1 MGTSAHRSYYSHPG
15 VADLQEDKPGCSSG
29 RGKDR
34 GIPRTLQPIL
44 KRERKVIVCQFKGNH
59 SGLQK
64 LERKKWVCELTKGL
78 IRLTF
83 SPFYRLETR
92 GNEHLPRKNAFLLL
106 PKHQCWQD
114 IPLMAIA
121 TPHPLYY
128 VAKHEL
134 FENAIISRLLKSQ
147 GGIPLNRQKPL
158 KSRDSIRAMIRFLNI
173 GEGVVV
179 FPEGTYYPNRMGPGK
194 GGVLKLIISRLAL
207 PLIPVGFCYRKEG
220 LRTRVT
226 VSFGKPVYH
235 KKQTSSDETLEQVM
249 KAIAEL
255 SGLETQNKE
264 TNT

>member
-1 MGTSAHRSYYSHPG
+1 MDPFVSG
-15 VADLQEDKPGCSSG
+15 KP
-29 RGKDR
+29 RGNVI
-34 GIPRTLQPIL
+34 GHQL
-44 KRERKVIVCQFKGNH
+44 KLSFPNTVE
-59 SGLQK
+59 
-64 LERKKWVCELTKGL
+64 LERKRWICDATKAL

-83 SPFYRLETR
+83 FPFYRLETS
-92 GNEHLPRKNAFLLL
+92 GSEHLPRKKAFLLL
-106 PKHQCWQD
+106 PKHQRWQD

-121 TPHPLYY
+121 TPQPLYY

-134 FENAIISRLLKSQ
+134 FENAIISRLLKFQ

-194 GGVLKLIISRLAL
+194 GGILKLIISRLAL

-220 LRTRVT
+220 IRTRII

-235 KKQTSSDETLEQVM
+235 KKQTSSDETLEQIM
-249 KAIAEL
+249 KAIADL

-264 TNT
+264 INP

>member
-1 MGTSAHRSYYSHPG
+1 LFVGKRKKQGRPKDPFVSG
-15 VADLQEDKPGCSSG
+15 KP
-29 RGKDR
+29 RGNVI
-34 GIPRTLQPIL
+34 GHQL
-44 KRERKVIVCQFKGNH
+44 KKNITGPPD
-59 SGLQK
+59 
-64 LERKKWVCELTKGL
+64 LERKKWVCNATKAL

-83 SPFYRLETR
+83 FPFYRLETS

-121 TPHPLYY
+121 TPQPLYY

-134 FENAIISRLLKSQ
+134 FENSIISRLLKSQ

-194 GGVLKLIISRLAL
+194 GGILKLIISRLAL

-235 KKQTSSDETLEQVM
+235 GKQTSSDETLDQLMET
-249 KAIAEL
+249 IAEL
-255 SGLETQNKE
+255 SGLKTQNKE